1 MERSQT
7 GWAPYAMVSTIA
19 HSESV
24 FLGHNA
30 FLNELELDS
39 FFGQQPYIVTSTR
52 TSTSIVQAQVRAFHG
67 SIQAR
72 QNYFWLAQYS
82 RD

>member
-1 MERSQT
+1 MA
-7 GWAPYAMVSTIA
+7 GHLMVSTIA

-39 FFGQQPYIVTSTR
+39 FFFGPKWECFEQQHYIVLSGP
-52 TSTSIVQAQVRAFHG
+52 I
-67 SIQAR
+67 
-72 QNYFWLAQYS
+72 
-82 RD
+82 